1 MKCFKCG
8 SLLTANDTCP
18 KCNTDVSVYKETAKV
33 SNAYYNKGLAKA
45 QVRDLTGAVES
56 LKTSI
61 MINKY
66 NIEARNLLGLVYLEM
81 GEVVNALSEWVISK
95 NLFPEDNVAGDYI
108 KRIQSNQ
115 NRFELVTNTI
125 KKYNLS
131 LKYAKEGNIDM
142 AVIQL
147 KKVVTQNP
155 QLIKA
160 YQLLA
165 LLYIKEGDNSRAK
178 KLLNHVLKI
187 DRNNIIA
194 IRYLNE
200 ISKAAQLKSKDVENS
215 FLPKRKLKDNDS
227 KPLSG
232 NDVILPRSS
241 YREPSNGA
249 ITIINVLVGIVIG
262 AAVIW
267 FLIMPSRNRGLT
279 EEYNN
284 TIAQY
289 SEQLSSGNV
298 ELNSLTRQLEEVK
311 KDKEALEAQVSQ
323 LSGTG
328 GSNKLLISVVD
339 AANAY
344 IAGDTSKTAENLI
357 DVDVSALPNDT
368 SKELYNKLSAAT
380 FSMAASEFNNKGM
393 QEYYKASY
401 STAVEYL
408 VKAYKCD
415 KNNVNYVYYAAK
427 CYEAL
432 GQTDNAKKYYKYIV
446 DDFSTSGYYREAS
459 AYVSSH

>member
-147 KKVVTQNP
+147 KR
-155 QLIKA
+155 
-160 YQLLA
+160 LLHRIHS
-165 LLYIKEGDNSRAK
+165 LLRHISSLPFFILKKE
-178 KLLNHVLKI
+178 
-187 DRNNIIA
+187 IIQEP
-194 IRYLNE
+194 R
-200 ISKAAQLKSKDVENS
+200 S
-215 FLPKRKLKDNDS
+215 FL
-227 KPLSG
+227 
-232 NDVILPRSS
+232 
-241 YREPSNGA
+241 
-249 ITIINVLVGIVIG
+249 TM
-262 AAVIW
+262 
-267 FLIMPSRNRGLT
+267 F
-279 EEYNN
+279 
-284 TIAQY
+284 
-289 SEQLSSGNV
+289 
-298 ELNSLTRQLEEVK
+298 
-311 KDKEALEAQVSQ
+311 
-323 LSGTG
+323 
-328 GSNKLLISVVD
+328 
-339 AANAY
+339 
-344 IAGDTSKTAENLI
+344 
-357 DVDVSALPNDT
+357 
-368 SKELYNKLSAAT
+368 
-380 FSMAASEFNNKGM
+380 
-393 QEYYKASY
+393 
-401 STAVEYL
+401 
-408 VKAYKCD
+408 
-415 KNNVNYVYYAAK
+415 
-427 CYEAL
+427 
-432 GQTDNAKKYYKYIV
+432 
-446 DDFSTSGYYREAS
+446 
-459 AYVSSH
+459 